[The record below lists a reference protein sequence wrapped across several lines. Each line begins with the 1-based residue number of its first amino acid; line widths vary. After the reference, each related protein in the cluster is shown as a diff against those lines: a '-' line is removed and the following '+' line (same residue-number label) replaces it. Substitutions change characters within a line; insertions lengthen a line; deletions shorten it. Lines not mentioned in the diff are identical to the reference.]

1 MNATTAC
8 SFPAPW
14 RKSPPPPPDP
24 ADPETESDSRETSS
38 ADRKTYTGYYTHQA
52 FGNIEIT
59 DTGTALVLSYGNN
72 TRLALEPRNET
83 HFKGT
88 FVGNLWF
95 LSSADG
101 GVGTVD
107 VHFIMDE
114 ESSDEDNARR
124 PKGISFPL
132 NFKSGFM
139 VFEKLEYNIRAHPSA
154 ENSATCLSGY
164 WHVCVLFALLMF

>member
-1 MNATTAC
+1 V
-8 SFPAPW
+8 
-14 RKSPPPPPDP
+14 
-24 ADPETESDSRETSS
+24 
-38 ADRKTYTGYYTHQA
+38 DRKTYTGHYTHKG
-52 FGNIEIT
+52 FGEIEIT
-59 DTGTALVLSYGNN
+59 DNGTALVLSYGNN
-72 TRLALEPRNET
+72 TRLVLEPRNET

-107 VHFIMDE
+107 VHFIMGE
-114 ESSDEDNARR
+114 KESSDEDDDRR

-139 VFEKLEYNIRAHPSA
+139 VFERLDNNSRAHTST
-154 ENSATCLSGY
+154 ENSAPCFSVY
-164 WHVCVLFALLMF
+164 WHVSFVLVVLMLLR